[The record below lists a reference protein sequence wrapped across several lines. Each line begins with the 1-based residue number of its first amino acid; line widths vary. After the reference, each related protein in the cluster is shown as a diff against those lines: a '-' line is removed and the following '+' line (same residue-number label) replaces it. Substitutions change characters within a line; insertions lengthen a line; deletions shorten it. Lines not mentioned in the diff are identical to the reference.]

1 MTFSA
6 PSSTITLKNWQLLS
20 VEGAEASSFLHGQLT
35 QDVSGLLPHQWRYT
49 GYCNTK
55 GRLYSTALVWRTNPE
70 HILMM
75 VPQNNAD
82 FLVKRLSMFVLRAK
96 AKVYSLGTHM
106 AAIGLLGQAASA
118 LLSFDT
124 KDHNLP
130 LKPVQPG
137 EFSHI
142 TNNGFLLNCSTAH
155 QSRCVI
161 WLPAS
166 NSDLT
171 HYYAQHAVTDTAWQ
185 ESDIVAGI
193 AHVDALT
200 REAFVPQM
208 INFELIGGVNFKKGC
223 YPGQEI
229 VARSQ
234 YLGKLKR
241 RLGIGKVAG
250 AAPVLPM
257 SDVHLA
263 EIEQPVGMV
272 VTVAPTP
279 DNLHWLI
286 GFESPLNAQNAGSL
300 HLADGRVITPLPL
313 PYPLMDVTA

>member
-1 MTFSA
+1 MTLSA
-6 PSSTITLKNWQLLS
+6 PSPTITLKNWQLLS
-20 VEGAEASSFLHGQLT
+20 VEGGEASSFLHGQLT
-35 QDVSGLLPHQWRYT
+35 QDVSGLLPHQWRYA

-55 GRLYSTALVWRTNPE
+55 GRLYSTALVWRINPE

-96 AKVYSLGTHM
+96 AKVYSLGSHM
-106 AAIGLLGQAASA
+106 AGIGLLDQAAST
-118 LLSFDT
+118 LLNSDT
-124 KDHNLP
+124 KDYNL
-130 LKPVQPG
+130 QPKLAKAG

-142 TNNGFLLNCSTAH
+142 THNGFLLNCSTAH
-155 QSRCVI
+155 QPRCVI

-166 NSDLT
+166 NSDLPD
-171 HYYAQHAVTDTAWQ
+171 YAQHAVTDTAWQ
-185 ESDIVAGI
+185 ESNIVAGI

-223 YPGQEI
+223 YPGQEV

-250 AAPVLPM
+250 TVPVFPM

-272 VTVAPTP
+272 VTVAPTA

-286 GFESPLNAQNAGSL
+286 GFESPLSAQNAGSL

-313 PYPLMDVTA
+313 PYALMDVTA